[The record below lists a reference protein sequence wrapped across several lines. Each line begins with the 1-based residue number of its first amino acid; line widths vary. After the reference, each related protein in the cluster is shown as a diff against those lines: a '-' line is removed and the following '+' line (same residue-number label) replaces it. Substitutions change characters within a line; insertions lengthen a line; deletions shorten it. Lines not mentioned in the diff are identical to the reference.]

1 MTERLLSVDEIREL
15 SRDLR
20 ILLATNGT
28 LTRILNVVADEEIVV
43 HIVDQRVHHIAPKVP
58 DLQELPLGRVL
69 QRNIVLKGRST
80 GKPFVAA
87 ESLIAIDL
95 LPPELMTSLTT
106 TDCPIGEAMAAS
118 CLETFKE
125 APTVWVGELPTWLED
140 GYRDSHAGT
149 VGRRYRI
156 IAAGQPVIV
165 ITEYFLQNCIDED
178 AATVLDRRP
187 HSNGKSGR
195 SSG

>member
-69 QRNIVLKGRST
+69 
-80 GKPFVAA
+80 
-87 ESLIAIDL
+87 
-95 LPPELMTSLTT
+95 
-106 TDCPIGEAMAAS
+106 
-118 CLETFKE
+118 
-125 APTVWVGELPTWLED
+125 
-140 GYRDSHAGT
+140 
-149 VGRRYRI
+149 
-156 IAAGQPVIV
+156 
-165 ITEYFLQNCIDED
+165 
-178 AATVLDRRP
+178 
-187 HSNGKSGR
+187 
-195 SSG
+195 